1 MQVSKKK
8 IILGVFLVFAIGY
21 GACSYVEYKKNDR
34 PVLTFIMKA
43 ARMGLWVMMFAE
55 PPDVFDKNTVG
66 ASPASDAPYLDHA
79 RSL

>member
-1 MQVSKKK
+1 MQISKKQLA
-8 IILGVFLVFAIGY
+8 LGVFLALVIGY

-34 PVLTFIMKA
+34 PVLTFIMRA

-55 PPDVFDKNTVG
+55 PPDVFDENTIN
-66 ASPASDAPYLDHA
+66 APPSSDVPYLNHS